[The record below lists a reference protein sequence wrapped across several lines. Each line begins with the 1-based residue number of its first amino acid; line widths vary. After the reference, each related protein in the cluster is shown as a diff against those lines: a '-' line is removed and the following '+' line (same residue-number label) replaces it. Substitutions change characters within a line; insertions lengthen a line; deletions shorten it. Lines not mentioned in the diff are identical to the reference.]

1 MTLCR
6 LINLGLVGFVIGFD
20 AFVPFCNIKLE
31 VTIPSVEEHDRE
43 CRTFG
48 QARVSMHDF

>member
-1 MTLCR
+1 MKACQFGFGG
-6 LINLGLVGFVIGFD
+6 INIGFD
-20 AFVPFCNIKLE
+20 AIVPFCNIKLE
-31 VTIPSVEEHDRE
+31 IAIRSVEEHDRE